1 LLAIAS
7 LYRYTIA
14 GLEQWK
20 LYQNEEF
27 KEKFNN
33 LSAVGNTNQ
42 KTSVNNILT
51 TQLTNQ
57 IKKIVSDEIK
67 NSSDKN
73 EQSDNVVALR
83 TRKP

>member
-1 LLAIAS
+1 M
-7 LYRYTIA
+7 A

-33 LSAVGNTNQ
+33 LSAVGNTNH
-42 KTSVNNILT
+42 KTSVNNTLT

>member
-1 LLAIAS
+1 M
-7 LYRYTIA
+7 A

-42 KTSVNNILT
+42 KTSVNNTLT

>member
-1 LLAIAS
+1 M
-7 LYRYTIA
+7 A

-42 KTSVNNILT
+42 KTSVNNTLT

-67 NSSDKN
+67 NSSDKI